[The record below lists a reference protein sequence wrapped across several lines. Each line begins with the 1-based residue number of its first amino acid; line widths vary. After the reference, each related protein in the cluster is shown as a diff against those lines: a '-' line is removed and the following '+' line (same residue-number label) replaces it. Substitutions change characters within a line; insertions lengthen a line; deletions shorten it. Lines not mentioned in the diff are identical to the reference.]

1 MSVVKEKN
9 LLFITVEGKNK
20 PYTFNIN
27 TGELLG
33 LRGLQLETF
42 PPKAPLKRAL
52 REHGTA
58 LARCLYKMIDCE
70 TRPSRLRQGDMLTL
84 LKNFDRLDAL
94 GKVNPNLEFYHI
106 EKLVKEFD
114 NLVAFLKK
122 TDIKVEQI
130 TNTTI
135 REFENAITEIEMERR
150 LGANP
155 TLTFEQYDRFKQYR
169 VTNDWDKE
177 EWNVAGYYL
186 NNGKLEEYYGI
197 QSYNNISLKLDTY
210 FKYCKDLNKKYE
222 KQTNFI
228 REFVETKRTY
238 NLMKEEI
245 DGAKM
250 QRNYAKHEKAFD
262 FAFGNYVVVVPKT
275 PKDIIKEGVD
285 MHHCVGGYV
294 DSVVNNDKYIVFV
307 RHKDT
312 PDKCYLTCEVLTDGQ
327 IRQYFLAYDRHI
339 SSEADIVFKKKF
351 QEHLDAYWNA

>member
-9 LLFITVEGKNK
+9 LLFITVVGKTK

-33 LRGLQLETF
+33 LRGSQLETF
-42 PPKAPLKRAL
+42 PPKALLQREL
-52 REHGTA
+52 REYGTA
-58 LARCLYKMIDCE
+58 LARCLSKMIDDE
-70 TRPSRLRQGDMLTL
+70 ARPYRLRRADTLAL

-94 GKVNPNLEFYHI
+94 GKVSPNLEFYHI
-106 EKLVKEFD
+106 ERLVKEFD

-130 TNTTI
+130 T
-135 REFENAITEIEMERR
+135 RETVRDFENAIAEIEMERR

-155 TLTFEQYDRFKQYR
+155 TLTFEQYSRLRQYR
-169 VTNDWDKE
+169 VTNEWGKE

-197 QSYNNISLKLDTY
+197 AGYNPLSLKLNQY

-238 NLMKEEI
+238 DLMKEEI
-245 DGAKM
+245 DGAKIAK
-250 QRNYAKHEKAFD
+250 NYAMHAKAFE
-262 FAFGNYVVVVPKT
+262 FAYGNFAVVVPKT
-275 PKDIIKEGVD
+275 PKDIIKEGAD

-294 DSVVNNDKYIVFV
+294 DEVVDNKTYIVFV
-307 RHKDT
+307 RYKDT
-312 PDKCYLTCEVLTDGQ
+312 PDKCYLTCQVHTDGR
-327 IRQYFLAYDRHI
+327 IGQYYLAYDRYI
-339 SSEADIVFKKKF
+339 SSNEDMEFKKKF
-351 QEHLDAYWNA
+351 QEHLMAYWDK